1 MKLDALAKAMNIPE
15 PSHNP
20 LAEVMLMA
28 KFILPH
34 LRTKKTFNYVD
45 SKCFRIVPQLS
56 QTDSFQLSK

>member
-1 MKLDALAKAMNIPE
+1 
-15 PSHNP
+15 

-45 SKCFRIVPQLS
+45 NKCFRIVP
-56 QTDSFQLSK
+56 